1 MRRALWMTACSVW
14 LLLQPASTSW
24 GYRESFTPEQRERLM
39 KAQNLL
45 LDVVALTDNG
55 KADAGPILTLVS
67 TRMTELGYGVGTD
80 PAKPHDIV
88 FKVKCEQRKTWEG
101 TTTLGGDADLPDSP
115 SRVWKG
121 PACQLNYL
129 IGTSKI
135 RWQKEVRTDFE
146 DSVAAAQ
153 SANAPDPGAYAMA
166 KLKERLEQYDFPV
179 LLAAEWGHDERLLKL
194 LDDPRTSQARKLK
207 VISVLGEILSDD
219 AAPKLREAL
228 KDKDLAQQ
236 AAVAL
241 GNLGKDSIPT
251 LIDMMKNS
259 KDPALQAAAAKGLG
273 QVGALHGDPQII
285 PPLLEMLER
294 PGVDRSVLIEVA
306 WALGKLPDKRS
317 INPLERAQHNLL
329 KTRAPEDPSWKK
341 LWDAV
346 EWARKQCDTG
356 DQFS

>member
-1 MRRALWMTACSVW
+1 MRRALWITACSVW
-14 LLLQPASTSW
+14 LLLQPASTGW
-24 GYRESFTPEQRERLM
+24 GYRESFTPEQRERLL
-39 KAQNLL
+39 KAQNILL
-45 LDVVALTDNG
+45 EVVALTDNG
-55 KADAGPILTLVS
+55 KADGRPISSLAS
-67 TRMTELGYGVGTD
+67 TRMSELGYGVVTD
-80 PAKPHDIV
+80 PAKPHDVV
-88 FKVKCEQRKTWEG
+88 FKIKCEQRKTWEG
-101 TTTLGGDADLPDSP
+101 TTTLGGDADLPDAP

-129 IGTSKI
+129 LGTTKI

-146 DSVAAAQ
+146 DSAAAAL
-153 SANAPDPGAYAMA
+153 SANAPDAGAYAMT
-166 KLKERLEQYDFPV
+166 KMKERLEQYDFPV

-207 VISVLGEILSDD
+207 VISLLGEMLSDES
-219 AAPKLREAL
+219 APRLKEAL

-236 AAVAL
+236 ASVAL
-241 GNLGKDSIPT
+241 GNLGKDSIPD

-273 QVGALHGDPQII
+273 QVGALHGDPQIV

-294 PGVDRSVLIEVA
+294 PGVDRSVLTEVA
-306 WALGKLPDKRS
+306 WAIGKLPDKRS
-317 INPLERAQHNLL
+317 IKPLERTQAKLL
-329 KTRAPEDPSWKK
+329 KVRDPEDPSWKR

-346 EWARKQCDTG
+346 EWARKQCDTY